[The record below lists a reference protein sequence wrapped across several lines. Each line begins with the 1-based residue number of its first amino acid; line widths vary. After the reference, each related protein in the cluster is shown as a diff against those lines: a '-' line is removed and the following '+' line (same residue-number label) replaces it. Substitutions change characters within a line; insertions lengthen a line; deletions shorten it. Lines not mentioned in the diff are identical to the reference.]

1 MHCLPFLFVI
11 LQAHKAM
18 SEEEFVDTTVK
29 LTKNMIFECIYP
41 ELDLISQVEWFKI
54 TVTGKDSMAIFSP
67 EYGMRIRRDYI
78 NSIRFLNSSLTANDV
93 SLFFHNASKAD
104 LGLYYC
110 ILQLFPHGR
119 WEKVIKV
126 VHSDAFEIQV
136 SSNNHMVSE
145 AGKNVTFVF
154 QTHMASPLK
163 HVTWERIQPHQI
175 DHLTSC
181 NLNNEKSYGFKYSKK
196 ILTNCSQ
203 GMKSSFIV
211 IHNVTASDSGFYQCC
226 LTTDTGEN
234 ETFVIRLTVTDAK
247 TDHQIFFLMAGGAAS
262 SLSLA
267 IFIIIIIGY
276 CCRRKRMSKALWDTQ
291 TQPSKN
297 YARSGVP
304 DQTQDYKEEDIY
316 VNCPAFSQRP
326 NPR

>member
-18 SEEEFVDTTVK
+18 PEEEFVDTTIK
-29 LTKNMIFECIYP
+29 LSKNMIFECLYP
-41 ELDLISQVEWFKI
+41 GLDFISQVEWFRNTI
-54 TVTGKDSMAIFSP
+54 GEKDSMAIFSP
-67 EYGMRIRRDYI
+67 KFGGLIRPDYYNKI
-78 NSIRFLNSSLTANDV
+78 QFLDSRVTGNNV

-110 ILQLFPHGR
+110 TLQLFPLGH

-126 VHSDAFEIQV
+126 VQSDNFEIHVPTNSQ
-136 SSNNHMVSE
+136 MVSE
-145 AGKNVTFVF
+145 PGKNVRFVF
-154 QTHMASPLK
+154 QTHLTGPLK

-181 NLNNEKSYGFKYSKK
+181 DLNNEKTYGLKYQRK
-196 ILTNCSQ
+196 ILTNCNQ
-203 GMKSSFIV
+203 GMTSSSIV
-211 IHNVTASDSGFYQCC
+211 IHNVTTSDSGFYQCC
-226 LTTDTGEN
+226 LTTNTGEN
-234 ETFVIRLTVTDAK
+234 ETFVMTLTVTDAK
-247 TDHQIFFLMAGGAAS
+247 IDHQIVFFLAGGVAS
-262 SLSLA
+262 FLILV
-267 IFIIIIIGY
+267 IIIIIIGY
-276 CCRRKRMSKALWDTQ
+276 CCRRKKLSKALWYTQ
-291 TQPSKN
+291 TQPSKT

-304 DQTQDYKEEDIY
+304 DQAQDYKEEDIY